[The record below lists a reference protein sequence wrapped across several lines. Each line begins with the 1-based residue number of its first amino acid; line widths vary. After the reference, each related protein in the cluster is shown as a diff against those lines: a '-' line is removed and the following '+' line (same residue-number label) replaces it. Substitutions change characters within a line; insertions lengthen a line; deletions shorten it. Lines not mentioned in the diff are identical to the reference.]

1 MAISI
6 DMDLVVG
13 NFLFSVLSH
22 RADGFFAFSELVGF
36 EKRFSH
42 YLLGTNYYVKGSLD
56 YFFFEDFFKRYPFL
70 KLDCYGNAVFTF
82 TFSDVESVSTEELER
97 KLYRYFRVGMH
108 TDMVKAFGKAEED
121 VFVKGVL
128 E

>member
-22 RADGFFAFSELVGF
+22 RADGFFTFSELVGF
-36 EKRFSH
+36 ERRFSR
-42 YLLGTNYYVKGSLD
+42 YLQGTDYYVKGSLD
-56 YFFFEDFFKRYPFL
+56 YFSFEDFFRRYPFL

-82 TFSDVESVSTEELER
+82 TFSDVELVSAEELKR
-97 KLYRYFRVGMH
+97 KLYRYFRIGVH